1 MARLEPLRGQTAK
14 FGVVMLYADAL
25 LCDDK
30 DTERAFAAAFSA
42 DLALWPFTRA
52 RLQLALGEW
61 LRRHRRVSESRVQLR
76 AARDA
81 FDSLGT
87 APWSARARREL
98 RAAGEYSRRRAPS
111 AFDRLTAQEL
121 QIVQLAADGLSN
133 REIGERLYLSHRT
146 VESHLYRVF
155 PKLEITSR
163 SQLRSVLPEGSPR
176 PE

>member
-1 MARLEPLRGQTAK
+1 
-14 FGVVMLYADAL
+14 MLYADAL